1 MVLCRYSPA
10 TAVIPKMSVSRDIR
24 PACAT
29 ACMAVRG
36 WVTSAP
42 PATSPA
48 TPTMSSTGPAA
59 SSSHGP
65 RMVRSLR
72 ISLAMRDVMA
82 GPLVIVGGC
91 EAEEGGLQVA
101 EVFQW
106 AGEPQPTFVD
116 DHYLV
121 DGLGDLAEHVAGDQ
135 DRAALVG
142 QIAQQAAQPR
152 HAGRVEPV
160 GRFVEQ
166 QNWWVAEQGPGQA
179 EALAHAEGVAAH

>member
-10 TAVIPKMSVSRDIR
+10 TAVIPKMSERRDTT

-29 ACMAVRG
+29 AWMAVCGR
-36 WVTSAP
+36 VTSAP
-42 PATSPA
+42 STSPA
-48 TPTMSSTGPAA
+48 TPTMTSTGPAA

-135 DRAALVG
+135 DGAALVG
-142 QIAQQAAQPR
+142 QIAQHVVPPESWRVPYAAS
-152 HAGRVEPV
+152 
-160 GRFVEQ
+160 
-166 QNWWVAEQGPGQA
+166 
-179 EALAHAEGVAAH
+179 